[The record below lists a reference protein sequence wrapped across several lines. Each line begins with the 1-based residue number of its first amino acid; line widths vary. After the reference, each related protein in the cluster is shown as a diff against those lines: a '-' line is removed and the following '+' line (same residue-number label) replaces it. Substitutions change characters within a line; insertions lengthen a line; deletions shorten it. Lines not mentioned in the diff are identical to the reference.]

1 MPTPSPYAPFVSFLL
16 KHLAVGT
23 AGGLLLGALLL
34 AMDVA
39 GLRTMILASPD
50 RGLFLALLFFGLWIT
65 FGSLAMA
72 VGIMQLGEERD

>member
-1 MPTPSPYAPFVSFLL
+1 MQSPYAPFVSFLL

-23 AGGLLLGALLL
+23 AGGLVLGVLLL

-39 GLRTMILASPD
+39 GLRTLILASPD
-50 RGLFLALLFFGLWIT
+50 WALFLVLLFFGLWVT